1 VTHQA
6 KRRRRTVPA
15 VALGGLLLL
24 TGCSTETSEQW
35 KRLGLPEGATDR
47 TEYVESLWI
56 GAWIA
61 ALIVGVLVW
70 GLILY
75 VVVRYRRRT
84 EDAPKQVRYNLP
96 LEVLYTLA
104 PFAIIGVLFFYTI
117 ESNNDL
123 TRMSNAEQHTIK
135 VVGQQ
140 WQWTFNYDE
149 QVPGAPERG
158 VYDLGTL
165 EKRAELYLPVNE
177 SVKFQLNSPDV
188 IHSFWIPSFYFK
200 LDVIPGRTNTFELT
214 PTKTGTFAGKCA
226 ELCGFQH
233 SRMTF
238 TVKVVSAE
246 EYRAHLADLA
256 ERGQTGEATG
266 GEDADKVQ
274 GQGEEGEK

>member
-1 VTHQA
+1 MTHLA
-6 KRRRRTVPA
+6 KTRRRTVPA
-15 VALGGLLLL
+15 VVLGGLLAL
-24 TGCSTETSEQW
+24 TGCSTETTEQW

-47 TEYVESLWI
+47 TEHVESLWI

-75 VVVRYRRRT
+75 VVVRYRRRN
-84 EDAPKQVRYNLP
+84 EDAPRQVRYNLP

-117 ESNNDL
+117 ESNHDV
-123 TRMSNAEQHTIK
+123 TRLSNAEQHNVRVI
-135 VVGQQ
+135 GQQ

-149 QVPGAPERG
+149 QVPGAAERG
-158 VYDLGTL
+158 VWETGTL
-165 EKRAELYLPVNE
+165 DERAELYLPVNE
-177 SVKFQLNSPDV
+177 SVKFTLNSPDV

-214 PTKTGTFAGKCA
+214 PTRTGTFAGRCA

-233 SRMTF
+233 ARMTF

-246 EYRAHLADLA
+246 EYRAHLAELA
-256 ERGQTGEATG
+256 EKGQIGVAAG
-266 GEDADKVQ
+266 SEDATTIP